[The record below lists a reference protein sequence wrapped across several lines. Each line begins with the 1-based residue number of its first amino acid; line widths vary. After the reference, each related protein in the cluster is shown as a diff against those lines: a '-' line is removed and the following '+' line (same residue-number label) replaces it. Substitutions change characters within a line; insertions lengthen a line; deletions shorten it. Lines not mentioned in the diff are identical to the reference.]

1 MLRASAIALVTL
13 AAGGSAVVAHD
24 HWINSGAYRSPLDQ
38 SRCCGDN
45 DCFLVPDAQVRVDG
59 GSYVL
64 AGGEVIP
71 MTEAQV
77 SEDGKYWRCKRPDG
91 SRRCFFAPRGGV

>member
-1 MLRASAIALVTL
+1 ME
-13 AAGGSAVVAHD
+13 
-24 HWINSGAYRSPLDQ
+24 
-38 SRCCGDN
+38 
-45 DCFLVPDAQVRVDG
+45 VRVDG

-71 MTEAQV
+71 MKEAQV

>member
-1 MLRASAIALVTL
+1 MLRL
-13 AAGGSAVVAHD
+13 SAVVVVATVLSGAVLAHD

-45 DCFLVPDAQVRVDG
+45 DCFVVIETDVRVDG
-59 GSYVL
+59 GAYIL
-64 AGGEVIP
+64 ATGERIP
-71 MTEAQV
+71 AKEALV
-77 SEDGKYWRCKRPDG
+77 SEDGQYWRCKRPDG